1 MTTLGKKIRELREAK
16 GYTLREFALQAGVS
30 SPFLSD
36 LERDKRRPTDETLM
50 AIAKKLS
57 VTFEELKEFD
67 GRINDEVKEWLNE
80 KPLMGTLMRK
90 MVQMSP
96 AKRDE
101 LVSKIQ
107 QVVEGDCSWV
117 EKTIQEACRSVHG
130 ETQVGSCIKI

>member
-107 QVVEGDCSWV
+107 QVVEGTEAKKS
-117 EKTIQEACRSVHG
+117 EK
-130 ETQVGSCIKI
+130 K

>member
-16 GYTLREFALQAGVS
+16 GYTLREFALQAGIS

-57 VTFEELKEFD
+57 VTFEELKKFD

-90 MVQMSP
+90 MVQMP
-96 AKRDE
+96 EREREKIVNEIEKA
-101 LVSKIQ
+101 VS
-107 QVVEGDCSWV
+107 
-117 EKTIQEACRSVHG
+117 TFEAGKKS
-130 ETQVGSCIKI
+130 K